1 MHLVCIVT
9 RKSMLFN
16 TSDLSQYIY
25 YTVNNYTIKID
36 FFQLSPGNFCQ
47 VVEAEQDLCDRHG
60 TVGKKI

>member
-16 TSDLSQYIY
+16 TFDLSQYIY
-25 YTVNNYTIKID
+25 YTINILHNKNRL
-36 FFQLSPGNFCQ
+36 FSALPGNFCQ

-60 TVGKKI
+60 TVAKKI